1 MNKIKR
7 IEKYIAT
14 KNDNIDKY
22 NKKWFIIKYNKK
34 WLIINE
40 D

>member
-1 MNKIKR
+1 MNKIKS

-22 NKKWFIIKYNKK
+22 NKKC
-34 WLIINE
+34 LITNE